1 MKINI
6 FKKMVFLIIT
16 TYSIHN
22 EVKAQ
27 EFQIS
32 DINSIYFTID
42 RRSQIVYLKEAVH
55 ETIWEY
61 DIKTKQTSESK
72 FKSLPLFANKKH
84 LAIHT
89 NGNGTFFYDF
99 EKDSTYQ
106 IQDVDVN
113 IIFTYKPDM
122 QSIFS
127 PNDSGFVATATYDG
141 PYYYYSFT
149 RNKIF
154 YSIPKELR
162 WDSPPPSWSSDT
174 TMMFLNMN
182 QDAIVNV
189 NLLTGKMDTVFV
201 INSSSLH
208 PYLLYFNYE
217 PGSDFI
223 TYSYPREEDYSPK
236 IRRYYFK
243 ERKDTIVYDF
253 DTENPESHCKG
264 RPFGFTSMKW
274 SPDFKKFTYFGY
286 FYTLQASSV
295 YCYFV
300 DSNKTYL
307 YGECDEYG
315 LKRDMHWLNNDTVI
329 YANYTRQIIYG
340 YDILSPIKT
349 SIEET
354 ELPSSYLSLKS
365 YPNPFNNSVTF
376 VVNIPQEGNTII
388 RIFNILGEVI
398 KEINLGFIP
407 KGKYNVKWNGK
418 NQYENKVSSGLYIA
432 QLELKDTYSVNQ
444 KAFLKILY
452 MK

>member
-89 NGNGTFFYDF
+89 NRNGTFFYDF

-113 IIFTYKPDM
+113 IIFTYEQDM

-127 PNDSGFVATATYDG
+127 PNDSGFVATAASYG
-141 PYYYYSFT
+141 PYYYYSFS

-154 YSIPKELR
+154 YPFPKDLR
-162 WDSPPPSWSSDT
+162 WNSPSWSSDT
-174 TMMFLNMN
+174 TMMFLNVN
-182 QDAIVNV
+182 DDAIVDV
-189 NLLTGKMDTVFV
+189 NLFTGKVDTVF
-201 INSSSLH
+201 IANNS
-208 PYLLYFNYE
+208 PPFPIFYFNYK
-217 PGSDFI
+217 PGDNFI
-223 TYSYPREEDYSPK
+223 TYSYSNEYDNSPK

-243 ERKDTIVYDF
+243 EKKDSVVYDF
-253 DTENPESHCKG
+253 NTENPTSYCKG
-264 RPFGFTSMKW
+264 TPFVFTSMKW
-274 SPDFKKFTYFGY
+274 SPDLKKFSFLGYFG
-286 FYTLQASSV
+286 TIQASSV

-315 LKRDMHWLNNDTVI
+315 RKGNMHWLNNDTVI

-349 SIEET
+349 SIEEI

-418 NQYENKVSSGLYIA
+418 NQYENEVSSGFYIA